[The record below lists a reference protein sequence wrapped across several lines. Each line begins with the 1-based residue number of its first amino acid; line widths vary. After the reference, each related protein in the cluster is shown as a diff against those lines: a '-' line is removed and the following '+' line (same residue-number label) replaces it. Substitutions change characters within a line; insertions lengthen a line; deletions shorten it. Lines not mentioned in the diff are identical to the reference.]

1 LTDTRIESIPPNLTP
16 LEALVFENTKT
27 AEFTI
32 SINVTSP
39 FVISKSNCRELK
51 PGRHCRLDL
60 TYTAQTVGNKIA
72 VL

>member
-16 LEALVFENTKT
+16 LEALVFENTGT

-60 TYTAQTVGNKIA
+60 TYTAQTVGGTR
-72 VL
+72 